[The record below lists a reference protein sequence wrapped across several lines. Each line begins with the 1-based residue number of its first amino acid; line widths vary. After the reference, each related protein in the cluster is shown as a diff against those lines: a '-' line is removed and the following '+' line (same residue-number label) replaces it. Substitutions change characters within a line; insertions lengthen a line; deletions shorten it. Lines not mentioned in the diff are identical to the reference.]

1 MNYKLFYVK
10 EEIKFSLNRL
20 VVFKFYIVSTRFFI
34 FSKVFHDRVFIYYP
48 PSFYFKEMEKN
59 PSRVTLDE

>member
-20 VVFKFYIVSTRFFI
+20 VVFKFYMISTRFFI
-34 FSKVFHDRVFIYYP
+34 FILRKWKKTPRG
-48 PSFYFKEMEKN
+48 
-59 PSRVTLDE
+59 